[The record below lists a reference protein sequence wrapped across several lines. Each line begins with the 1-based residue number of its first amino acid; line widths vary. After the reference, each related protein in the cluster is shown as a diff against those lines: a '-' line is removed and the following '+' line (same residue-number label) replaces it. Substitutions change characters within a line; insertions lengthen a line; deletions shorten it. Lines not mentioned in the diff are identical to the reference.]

1 MDFYYTPPRLAN
13 VLYPL
18 TLIIKQLYLNN
29 NKSICVCGLKN
40 SQIQF
45 LRVYIEVN
53 EVHTER
59 GNGVKL
65 IVPSSVY
72 KKWKAT
78 KMDLSQSSKF

>member
-1 MDFYYTPPRLAN
+1 M
-13 VLYPL
+13 
-18 TLIIKQLYLNN
+18 
-29 NKSICVCGLKN
+29 CVWLKK
-40 SQIQF
+40 QIQF

-65 IVPSSVY
+65 IVPGSVY

-78 KMDLSQSSKF
+78 KMDLSQSSKFLNYIVENI

>member
-1 MDFYYTPPRLAN
+1 M
-13 VLYPL
+13 
-18 TLIIKQLYLNN
+18 
-29 NKSICVCGLKN
+29 CGLKN

-65 IVPSSVY
+65 MNHRSWLCIQKVEGNENGLESIFQVLEFLNYIVENI
-72 KKWKAT
+72 
-78 KMDLSQSSKF
+78 

>member
-1 MDFYYTPPRLAN
+1 M
-13 VLYPL
+13 
-18 TLIIKQLYLNN
+18 
-29 NKSICVCGLKN
+29 CVWLKN

-59 GNGVKL
+59 ENGVKL
-65 IVPSSVY
+65 IVPGSVC
-72 KKWKAT
+72 KKWKVT